1 MFSFLVLG
9 HCNHLSMLEN
19 IRNISIVIG
28 RKIRVERV
36 KQGISQEKLAEMSG
50 LHRTYI
56 GMVERGEK
64 NITLLNYVRIASA
77 LNVPLHEL
85 TLGLSLP
92 SFSGDGALVVD
103 KSASKS
109 QVGKDKNSV
118 LSVIYFLLSALPFCC

>member
-1 MFSFLVLG
+1 MFFAVG
-9 HCNHLSMLEN
+9 DCNHLSMLEN
-19 IRNISIVIG
+19 IRNISIAIG
-28 RKIRVERV
+28 RKIRMERV

-85 TLGLSLP
+85 TSGLALP
-92 SFSGDGALVVD
+92 SLSDDGALVVD
-103 KSASKS
+103 KSAAKS
-109 QVGKDKNSV
+109 QAGKDKNSV
-118 LSVIYFLLSALPFCC
+118 LSVIYFLLLVLPFCC

>member
-1 MFSFLVLG
+1 
-9 HCNHLSMLEN
+9 MLEN

-85 TLGLSLP
+85 TLGLSIP
-92 SFSGDGALVVD
+92 AMSSDGKLVDD
-103 KSASKS
+103 KGVSRPNM
-109 QVGKDKNSV
+109 GKDKSTV
-118 LSVIYFLLSALPFCC
+118 LTIIYFLLSVMPFCG